1 MLVREKCCAILSID
15 LFYFIFFFLK
25 HNKENVER
33 KVAGAVMFYCR
44 RGRCS
49 WPWGEQQAEGK
60 RVVTMGSVQEW
71 RGQGHIQVAA
81 APLLINSCE
90 TLWDQWRGLL
100 FG

>member
-1 MLVREKCCAILSID
+1 MLVRERCCVILSID
-15 LFYFIFFFLK
+15 LFFFFFSFFLK
-25 HNKENVER
+25 HTKENVER

-90 TLWDQWRGLL
+90 TLWD
-100 FG
+100 